1 MGIWWREN
9 KNKLGEWKVLVDAVG
24 TRSADLEDKFLFYR
38 FAAFWTAK
46 ILGKGRKLPYALFTV
61 ANLRFQL
68 SC

>member
-1 MGIWWREN
+1 M
-9 KNKLGEWKVLVDAVG
+9 LVDAVG
-24 TRSADLEDKFLFYR
+24 TRSADLQDKFLFYC

-46 ILGKGRKLPYALFTV
+46 ILGKGRKLPYALFSV